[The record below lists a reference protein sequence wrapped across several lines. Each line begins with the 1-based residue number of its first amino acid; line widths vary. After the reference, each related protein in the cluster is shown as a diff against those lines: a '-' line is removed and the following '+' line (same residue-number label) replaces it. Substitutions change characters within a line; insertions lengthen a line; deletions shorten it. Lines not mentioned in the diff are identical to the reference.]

1 MLYHRKRFF
10 DYLAK
15 RIIQDCFHI
24 LDKIIFHEIP
34 QILYFFKSH
43 WFQNKYILVFIFI
56 GNHLCNHNS
65 NISQFCIVCGLLGGG
80 KCDHNGQT
88 FSIIRKREI
97 ANQGRWLLSFSCKY
111 TGMKKKQLL
120 PNKHSYKYLSR
131 KAVLYIVSFDKYNDF
146 IIDTELEIV
155 YQYSNM
161 RKKGIQLKKSR
172 CSFGSVDW
180 HMFHNIDC
188 LLCL

>member
-1 MLYHRKRFF
+1 MYHRKRFF

-88 FSIIRKREI
+88 LSIIRKREI
-97 ANQGRWLLSFSCKY
+97 ANQGRWLLSFSC
-111 TGMKKKQLL
+111 
-120 PNKHSYKYLSR
+120 
-131 KAVLYIVSFDKYNDF
+131 
-146 IIDTELEIV
+146 
-155 YQYSNM
+155 
-161 RKKGIQLKKSR
+161 
-172 CSFGSVDW
+172 
-180 HMFHNIDC
+180 NIYRNEKETTPP
-188 LLCL
+188 